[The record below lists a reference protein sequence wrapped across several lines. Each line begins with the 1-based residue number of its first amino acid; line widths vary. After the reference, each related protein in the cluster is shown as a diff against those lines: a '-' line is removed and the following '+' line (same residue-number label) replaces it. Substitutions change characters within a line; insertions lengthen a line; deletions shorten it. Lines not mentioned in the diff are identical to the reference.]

1 MPSFVSRRKRFISNI
16 MAMLTNGTSNDVK
29 IVLNDGEISANKD
42 VLSAGSDYFATMFSN
57 NKEIKFIEGETNLVT
72 FSHCSKAIMVK
83 IIDYLFSGEVELH
96 EFSLCDLVMM
106 MNMTAMMMLDDL
118 KEDIQQYIL
127 EIVPMSGINCGSLP
141 ELVESLML
149 AEQLKLDTIKS
160 ALVLE
165 LYTSL
170 EDVPHIPDVVQN
182 FEAFQQLPLNLL
194 KEILLYQETDDED
207 EEIEDE
213 YEEDSRS
220 PVTKDRFDSFVV
232 WLSKNNC
239 PGEDKKVITDS
250 FNFITFT
257 VQELLTDVRKSNLYS
272 SDMIDKRILV
282 KVNSMERNFRRSIN
296 YRDSLIAQKKAEN
309 KFKDKTIKKMEDTI
323 KQKVDKM
330 KKCRY
335 CHSDC

>member
-1 MPSFVSRRKRFISNI
+1 M
-16 MAMLTNGTSNDVK
+16 
-29 IVLNDGEISANKD
+29 
-42 VLSAGSDYFATMFSN
+42 
-57 NKEIKFIEGETNLVT
+57 
-72 FSHCSKAIMVK
+72 
-83 IIDYLFSGEVELH
+83 
-96 EFSLCDLVMM
+96 
-106 MNMTAMMMLDDL
+106 
-118 KEDIQQYIL
+118 
-127 EIVPMSGINCGSLP
+127 
-141 ELVESLML
+141 
-149 AEQLKLDTIKS
+149 KS

-170 EDVPHIPDVVQN
+170 GDIPHIPDVVQN